1 MENFSFSL
9 DFRDVLWYYVVK
21 EKNERTDT
29 MKNTKNTKN
38 TKAKAKK
45 NLVIAGTSLVCAA
58 LVCVTVSRFAA
69 EQNAPPDR
77 TYAETEPA
85 EIVTTVVT
93 TLPNDM
99 KEPEITMT
107 VKSEKAAE
115 TTAVSET
122 EAKPMTEVDR
132 SFKEIT
138 KPATEPPPP
147 TVEDEAALTD
157 PAAPPEYE
165 PPQTTVTAAPEPKAD
180 TPQHGETKDGKIYIN
195 GFGWVKDEGGEVHG
209 ETAADMYQ
217 NGNKI
222 GSFG

>member
-1 MENFSFSL
+1 M
-9 DFRDVLWYYVVK
+9 
-21 EKNERTDT
+21 
-29 MKNTKNTKN
+29 KNTKN
-38 TKAKAKK
+38 TKAKTKK
-45 NLVIAGTSLVCAA
+45 NVIIAGTSLVCAA
-58 LVCVTVSRFAA
+58 LVCVTVSRFAT
-69 EQNAPPDR
+69 EKPMQTDR

-93 TLPNDM
+93 TAAPDM

-107 VKSEKAAE
+107 IKSEKAAE
-115 TTAVSET
+115 TEAPAET
-122 EAKPMTEVDR
+122 VAKPMTEVDR
-132 SFKEIT
+132 SFEKMT

-147 TVEDEAALTD
+147 AVEDEAALTD

-165 PPQTTVTAAPEPKAD
+165 PAQTTVTAAPKPKNDA
-180 TPQHGETKDGKIYIN
+180 PKHGETKDGKIYIN
-195 GFGWVKDEGGEVHG
+195 GFGWVKNEGGEVHG

>member
-1 MENFSFSL
+1 
-9 DFRDVLWYYVVK
+9 
-21 EKNERTDT
+21 

-93 TLPNDM
+93 TLSPDK

-107 VKSEKAAE
+107 IKSDKAAE
-115 TTAVSET
+115 TEIPAET
-122 EAKPMTEVDR
+122 KPMTEVDR
-132 SFKEIT
+132 SFEEMT

-147 TVEDEAALTD
+147 AVEDEAALTD

-165 PPQTTVTAAPEPKAD
+165 PPQTTVTAAPEPKNDA
-180 TPQHGETKDGKIYIN
+180 PKHGDTKDGKIYIN
-195 GFGWVKDEGGEVHG
+195 GFGWVKDEGGGGTGYVDTE
-209 ETAADMYQ
+209 MYQ

-222 GSFG
+222 GRFG

>member
-1 MENFSFSL
+1 M
-9 DFRDVLWYYVVK
+9 
-21 EKNERTDT
+21 
-29 MKNTKNTKN
+29 KNTKN
-38 TKAKAKK
+38 TKAKTKK
-45 NLVIAGTSLVCAA
+45 NLIIAGTSFVCAA

-93 TLPNDM
+93 TLSPDK
-99 KEPEITMT
+99 KESEITMT
-107 VKSEKAAE
+107 IKSDKTAE
-115 TTAVSET
+115 TEIPA

-132 SFKEIT
+132 SFGEIT

-147 TVEDEAALTD
+147 AVEDEAALTD

-165 PPQTTVTAAPEPKAD
+165 SPQTTVTAAPQPKAD

-195 GFGWVKDEGGEVHG
+195 GFGWVKDEGGDTHRSEERRVG
-209 ETAADMYQ
+209 KECM
-217 NGNKI
+217 
-222 GSFG
+222 

>member
-1 MENFSFSL
+1 M
-9 DFRDVLWYYVVK
+9 
-21 EKNERTDT
+21 
-29 MKNTKNTKN
+29 KNTKN
-38 TKAKAKK
+38 TKAKTKK
-45 NLVIAGTSLVCAA
+45 NLIIAGMLPVCAA
-58 LVCVTVSRFAA
+58 LVCVTVSRFAG
-69 EQNAPPDR
+69 EQGAPLDR

-115 TTAVSET
+115 TTAVSKTEIPAET
-122 EAKPMTEVDR
+122 KPMTEVDR
-132 SFKEIT
+132 SFEEIT
-138 KPATEPPPP
+138 KPATESPPPEA
-147 TVEDEAALTD
+147 EDEAALTD

-165 PPQTTVTAAPEPKAD
+165 APQTTVTAAPQPKAD

-195 GFGWVKDEGGEVHG
+195 GFGWIDDNGGKTYG

>member
-1 MENFSFSL
+1 
-9 DFRDVLWYYVVK
+9 
-21 EKNERTDT
+21 
-29 MKNTKNTKN
+29 MKNTKNTN
-38 TKAKAKK
+38 AKTKK
-45 NLVIAGTSLVCAA
+45 NVIIAGTSLVCAA
-58 LVCVTVSRFAA
+58 LVCVTVSRFAG

-93 TLPNDM
+93 TAAPDM

-115 TTAVSET
+115 TKAVSET
-122 EAKPMTEVDR
+122 VAKPMTEVDR
-132 SFKEIT
+132 SFEEMT

-147 TVEDEAALTD
+147 AVEDEAALTD
-157 PAAPPEYE
+157 PAAPPKYE
-165 PPQTTVTAAPEPKAD
+165 PAQTTVTAAPEPKAD

-195 GFGWVKDEGGEVHG
+195 GFGWVKDEGGGGTGYVDTE
-209 ETAADMYQ
+209 MYQ

>member
-1 MENFSFSL
+1 M
-9 DFRDVLWYYVVK
+9 
-21 EKNERTDT
+21 
-29 MKNTKNTKN
+29 KNTKN
-38 TKAKAKK
+38 TKAKTKK
-45 NLVIAGTSLVCAA
+45 NLIIAGMLPVCAA

-93 TLPNDM
+93 TSPPDM

-107 VKSEKAAE
+107 IKSEKAAE
-115 TTAVSET
+115 TTAVNKTEIPAET
-122 EAKPMTEVDR
+122 KPMTEVDR
-132 SFKEIT
+132 SFEEMT

-147 TVEDEAALTD
+147 EVEDEAALTD

>member
-1 MENFSFSL
+1 
-9 DFRDVLWYYVVK
+9 
-21 EKNERTDT
+21 

-38 TKAKAKK
+38 TKTKTKK
-45 NLVIAGTSLVCAA
+45 NVIIAGTSLVCAA

-93 TLPNDM
+93 TAAPDM

-107 VKSEKAAE
+107 IKSEKAAE
-115 TTAVSET
+115 TEAPAET
-122 EAKPMTEVDR
+122 NAKPMTEVDR
-132 SFKEIT
+132 SFEKMT

-195 GFGWVKDEGGEVHG
+195 GFGWIDDNGGKTYG

>member
-1 MENFSFSL
+1 M
-9 DFRDVLWYYVVK
+9 
-21 EKNERTDT
+21 
-29 MKNTKNTKN
+29 KNTKN
-38 TKAKAKK
+38 TKAKTKK
-45 NLVIAGTSLVCAA
+45 NLIIAGMLPVCAA
-58 LVCVTVSRFAA
+58 LVCITVSRFAG
-69 EQNAPPDR
+69 EQGAPLDR

-93 TLPNDM
+93 TLPPDM

-107 VKSEKAAE
+107 IKSEKAAE
-115 TTAVSET
+115 TTAVSKIEIPAET
-122 EAKPMTEVDR
+122 KPMTEVDR
-132 SFKEIT
+132 SFEKMT

-147 TVEDEAALTD
+147 AVEYEAALTD
-157 PAAPPEYE
+157 PAAPPEYK
-165 PPQTTVTAAPEPKAD
+165 PAQTTVTAAPESKAD

>member
-1 MENFSFSL
+1 
-9 DFRDVLWYYVVK
+9 
-21 EKNERTDT
+21 
-29 MKNTKNTKN
+29 MKNTKSTQN
-38 TKAKAKK
+38 TKAKTKK
-45 NLVIAGTSLVCAA
+45 NVIIAGTSLVCAA
-58 LVCVTVSRFAA
+58 LICVTVSRFAA

-93 TLPNDM
+93 TSPPDM
-99 KEPEITMT
+99 KEPEIMMT
-107 VKSEKAAE
+107 IKSEKAAE
-115 TTAVSET
+115 TEIPAET
-122 EAKPMTEVDR
+122 VAKPMTEVDR
-132 SFKEIT
+132 SFEEMT

-147 TVEDEAALTD
+147 AVEDEEALTD

-165 PPQTTVTAAPEPKAD
+165 PAQTTVTAAPEPKAD
-180 TPQHGETKDGKIYIN
+180 TPQHGETRDGKIYIN
-195 GFGWVKDEGGEVHG
+195 GFGWIDDNGGKTYG

>member
-1 MENFSFSL
+1 M
-9 DFRDVLWYYVVK
+9 
-21 EKNERTDT
+21 
-29 MKNTKNTKN
+29 KNTKN
-38 TKAKAKK
+38 TKAKTKK
-45 NLVIAGTSLVCAA
+45 NVIIAGMLPVCAA
-58 LVCVTVSRFAA
+58 LVCVTVSRFAT
-69 EQNAPPDR
+69 EKPMQTDR

-93 TLPNDM
+93 TAAPDM

-107 VKSEKAAE
+107 IKSEKAAE
-115 TTAVSET
+115 TTTVSKTEIPAET
-122 EAKPMTEVDR
+122 KPMTEVDR
-132 SFKEIT
+132 SFEEMT

-147 TVEDEAALTD
+147 AVEDEAALTD

-165 PPQTTVTAAPEPKAD
+165 APQTTVTAAPQPKAD

-195 GFGWVKDEGGEVHG
+195 GFGWIDDNGGKTYG

>member
-1 MENFSFSL
+1 M
-9 DFRDVLWYYVVK
+9 
-21 EKNERTDT
+21 
-29 MKNTKNTKN
+29 KNTKN

-45 NLVIAGTSLVCAA
+45 NVIITGTSIVCAA
-58 LVCVTVSRFAA
+58 LICVTVSRFAA
-69 EQNAPPDR
+69 EQPMQTDR

-93 TLPNDM
+93 TLTPDQ

-107 VKSEKAAE
+107 IKSNKAAE
-115 TTAVSET
+115 TEIPAET
-122 EAKPMTEVDR
+122 KPMTEVDR
-132 SFKEIT
+132 SFEKIT
-138 KPATEPPPP
+138 KPVTEPPAPE
-147 TVEDEAALTD
+147 VKDEAALTD

-165 PPQTTVTAAPEPKAD
+165 PQQTTVTAAPKPKTD
-180 TPQHGETKDGKIYIN
+180 TPRHGETKDGKIYIN
-195 GFGWVKDEGGEVHG
+195 GFGWVKNEGGEVHG

>member
-1 MENFSFSL
+1 
-9 DFRDVLWYYVVK
+9 
-21 EKNERTDT
+21 
-29 MKNTKNTKN
+29 MKNNS
-38 TKAKAKK
+38 KAKTKK
-45 NLVIAGTSLVCAA
+45 NLIIAGTSLVCAA

-69 EQNAPPDR
+69 EQDAQPDR

-93 TLPNDM
+93 TLPPDM

-107 VKSEKAAE
+107 IKSEKNAE
-115 TTAVSET
+115 TEAVSKT

-132 SFKEIT
+132 SFEEMT

-147 TVEDEAALTD
+147 AVEDEAALTD

-195 GFGWVKDEGGEVHG
+195 GFGWVKDEGGGGTGYVDTE
-209 ETAADMYQ
+209 MYQ

>member
-1 MENFSFSL
+1 M
-9 DFRDVLWYYVVK
+9 
-21 EKNERTDT
+21 
-29 MKNTKNTKN
+29 KNTKN
-38 TKAKAKK
+38 TKAKRKK
-45 NLVIAGTSLVCAA
+45 NLIIAGTSFVCAA

-69 EQNAPPDR
+69 EQNAQPDR

-93 TLPNDM
+93 TLSPDK

-107 VKSEKAAE
+107 IKSDKAAE
-115 TTAVSET
+115 TEIPAET
-122 EAKPMTEVDR
+122 KPMTEVDR
-132 SFKEIT
+132 SFEEIT

-147 TVEDEAALTD
+147 AVEDEAALTD
-157 PAAPPEYE
+157 PAAHPEYE
-165 PPQTTVTAAPEPKAD
+165 PVQTTVTAAPEPKAD
-180 TPQHGETKDGKIYIN
+180 TPQHDETKDGKIYIN
-195 GFGWVKDEGGEVHG
+195 GFGWVKDEGGDTHG

>member
-1 MENFSFSL
+1 ML
-9 DFRDVLWYYVVK
+9 P
-21 EKNERTDT
+21 
-29 MKNTKNTKN
+29 
-38 TKAKAKK
+38 
-45 NLVIAGTSLVCAA
+45 VCAA

-69 EQNAPPDR
+69 EKPMQTDR
-77 TYAETEPA
+77 AYAETEPA

-93 TLPNDM
+93 TSPPDM

-115 TTAVSET
+115 TTVVSKTEIPAET
-122 EAKPMTEVDR
+122 KPMTEVDR
-132 SFKEIT
+132 SFEEIT

-147 TVEDEAALTD
+147 EVKDEAALTD
-157 PAAPPEYE
+157 SAAPPEYE
-165 PPQTTVTAAPEPKAD
+165 PAQTTVTAAPEPKAD

-195 GFGWVKDEGGEVHG
+195 GFGWIDDNGGKTYG

>member
-1 MENFSFSL
+1 
-9 DFRDVLWYYVVK
+9 
-21 EKNERTDT
+21 
-29 MKNTKNTKN
+29 MKNTKNTQN
-38 TKAKAKK
+38 TKAKTKK
-45 NLVIAGTSLVCAA
+45 NVIIVGTSLVCAA

-69 EQNAPPDR
+69 EQPMQTDR

-93 TLPNDM
+93 TAAPDM

-107 VKSEKAAE
+107 IKSEKAAE
-115 TTAVSET
+115 TEAPAET
-122 EAKPMTEVDR
+122 KPMTEVDR
-132 SFKEIT
+132 SFEEMT

-147 TVEDEAALTD
+147 EVEDEAALTD

-165 PPQTTVTAAPEPKAD
+165 PSQTTVTAAPESKAD

-195 GFGWVKDEGGEVHG
+195 GFGWVKDEGGGGTGYVDTE
-209 ETAADMYQ
+209 MYQ

>member
-1 MENFSFSL
+1 
-9 DFRDVLWYYVVK
+9 
-21 EKNERTDT
+21 
-29 MKNTKNTKN
+29 MKKTKNTQN
-38 TKAKAKK
+38 TKAKTKK
-45 NLVIAGTSLVCAA
+45 NVIIAGTSLVCAA
-58 LVCVTVSRFAA
+58 LVCVTVSRFAG

-93 TLPNDM
+93 TLPPDM
-99 KEPEITMT
+99 KEPEITMM

-115 TTAVSET
+115 TEAPAET
-122 EAKPMTEVDR
+122 KPMTEVDR
-132 SFKEIT
+132 SFGEIT
-138 KPATEPPPP
+138 KPATAPPPP

-165 PPQTTVTAAPEPKAD
+165 PAQTTVTAAPEPKAD

>member
-1 MENFSFSL
+1 
-9 DFRDVLWYYVVK
+9 
-21 EKNERTDT
+21 
-29 MKNTKNTKN
+29 MKNTKN
-38 TKAKAKK
+38 AKVKTKK
-45 NLVIAGTSLVCAA
+45 NVIITGTSLVCAA
-58 LVCVTVSRFAA
+58 LVCVTVSRFAG

-77 TYAETEPA
+77 TYAETESA

-93 TLPNDM
+93 TAAPDM

-107 VKSEKAAE
+107 IKSEKAAE
-115 TTAVSET
+115 TEAPAET
-122 EAKPMTEVDR
+122 VAKPMTEVDR
-132 SFKEIT
+132 SFEEMT

-147 TVEDEAALTD
+147 AVEDEAALTD

-165 PPQTTVTAAPEPKAD
+165 PAQTTVTAAPESKAD

>member
-1 MENFSFSL
+1 
-9 DFRDVLWYYVVK
+9 
-21 EKNERTDT
+21 

-38 TKAKAKK
+38 TKAKTKK

-69 EQNAPPDR
+69 EQDASLDR
-77 TYAETEPA
+77 TYAETEPD

-93 TLPNDM
+93 TAAPDM
-99 KEPEITMT
+99 KEPEITIT

-115 TTAVSET
+115 TTAVSKTELPAET
-122 EAKPMTEVDR
+122 KPMTEVDR
-132 SFKEIT
+132 SFGEIT

-147 TVEDEAALTD
+147 AVEDEAALTD
-157 PAAPPEYE
+157 PAAPPEYK

>member
-1 MENFSFSL
+1 
-9 DFRDVLWYYVVK
+9 
-21 EKNERTDT
+21 

-93 TLPNDM
+93 TSPPDI

-115 TTAVSET
+115 TTAVSKPEFPAET
-122 EAKPMTEVDR
+122 KPMTEVDR
-132 SFKEIT
+132 SFEEIT

-147 TVEDEAALTD
+147 AVEDEAALTD
-157 PAAPPEYE
+157 PAAHPEYE
-165 PPQTTVTAAPEPKAD
+165 PPQTTVTAAPEPKND
-180 TPQHGETKDGKIYIN
+180 TPKHGDTKDGKIYIN
-195 GFGWVKDEGGEVHG
+195 GFGWVEDEGGGGTGYVDTE
-209 ETAADMYQ
+209 MYQ

>member
-1 MENFSFSL
+1 M
-9 DFRDVLWYYVVK
+9 
-21 EKNERTDT
+21 
-29 MKNTKNTKN
+29 KNTKN
-38 TKAKAKK
+38 TKAKTKK
-45 NLVIAGTSLVCAA
+45 NLVIAGMLPVCAA
-58 LVCVTVSRFAA
+58 LVYVTVSRFAA
-69 EQNAPPDR
+69 EQNAPSDR

-85 EIVTTVVT
+85 GIVTTVVT
-93 TLPNDM
+93 TLPPDM

-115 TTAVSET
+115 T

-132 SFKEIT
+132 SFEEMT

-147 TVEDEAALTD
+147 AVEDEAALTD

-165 PPQTTVTAAPEPKAD
+165 PAQTTVTAAPEPKAD

>member
-1 MENFSFSL
+1 
-9 DFRDVLWYYVVK
+9 
-21 EKNERTDT
+21 
-29 MKNTKNTKN
+29 MKNNS
-38 TKAKAKK
+38 KAKTKK
-45 NLVIAGTSLVCAA
+45 NLIIAGMLPVCAA

-69 EQNAPPDR
+69 EKPMQTDR

-115 TTAVSET
+115 TTAVSKT
-122 EAKPMTEVDR
+122 EIPAGTKPMTEIDR
-132 SFKEIT
+132 SFEEIT

-147 TVEDEAALTD
+147 AVEDETALTY

-165 PPQTTVTAAPEPKAD
+165 APQTTVTAAPKPKAD

-195 GFGWVKDEGGEVHG
+195 GFGWVKDEGGDTHG

>member
-1 MENFSFSL
+1 
-9 DFRDVLWYYVVK
+9 
-21 EKNERTDT
+21 

-93 TLPNDM
+93 TLSPDK

-107 VKSEKAAE
+107 VKPPKAAE
-115 TTAVSET
+115 TTAVSNTELPAET
-122 EAKPMTEVDR
+122 KPMTEVDR
-132 SFKEIT
+132 SFEEIT

-147 TVEDEAALTD
+147 AVEDEAALTD

-165 PPQTTVTAAPEPKAD
+165 PPQTTVTAAPEPKNDA
-180 TPQHGETKDGKIYIN
+180 PKHGDTKDGKIYIN
-195 GFGWVKDEGGEVHG
+195 GFGWVEDEGGKTYG

>member
-1 MENFSFSL
+1 
-9 DFRDVLWYYVVK
+9 
-21 EKNERTDT
+21 
-29 MKNTKNTKN
+29 MKNTKN
-38 TKAKAKK
+38 AKVKTKK
-45 NLVIAGTSLVCAA
+45 NVIITGTSLVCAA

-93 TLPNDM
+93 TLPHDE

-107 VKSEKAAE
+107 IKSEKAAE
-115 TTAVSET
+115 TEAPAKTK
-122 EAKPMTEVDR
+122 AKPMTEVDR
-132 SFKEIT
+132 SFEEMT

-147 TVEDEAALTD
+147 AVEDEAALTD

-165 PPQTTVTAAPEPKAD
+165 PAQTTVTAAPEPKSD
-180 TPQHGETKDGKIYIN
+180 TPQHGETNDGKIYIN
-195 GFGWVKDEGGEVHG
+195 GFGWVKDEGGGGTGYVDTE
-209 ETAADMYQ
+209 MYQ

>member
-1 MENFSFSL
+1 
-9 DFRDVLWYYVVK
+9 
-21 EKNERTDT
+21 
-29 MKNTKNTKN
+29 MKNNS
-38 TKAKAKK
+38 KAKTKK
-45 NLVIAGTSLVCAA
+45 NLIIAGTSLVCAA

-69 EQNAPPDR
+69 EKPMQTDR
-77 TYAETEPA
+77 AYAETEPA

-93 TLPNDM
+93 TAAPDM

-107 VKSEKAAE
+107 IKSEKAA
-115 TTAVSET
+115 ET

-132 SFKEIT
+132 SFEKMT
-138 KPATEPPPP
+138 KPATEPPPA
-147 TVEDEAALTD
+147 VEDKAALTD

-165 PPQTTVTAAPEPKAD
+165 PAQTTVTAAPESKAD

-195 GFGWVKDEGGEVHG
+195 GFGWVKDEGGGGTGYVDTE
-209 ETAADMYQ
+209 MYQ